1 MPSLDPAGLTFTVK
15 FKFNRNMLDAK
26 DEKFILDTGG
36 WLGHGVSLFV
46 HDSLLTAVVGSK
58 GRVWVVCSSN
68 TQLLYL
74 PLQGF
79 LPLAVSSHFKK
90 TQKSLGTR
98 VLFL

>member
-68 TQLLYL
+68 TQ
-74 PLQGF
+74 GF